1 MRLAIESVTENT
13 FLVEVTECLFKE
25 DNWSNQMNV
34 KHLFSFKGFS
44 IHWLKPKL
52 KLWVTKGQGQA
63 DLQKQQCLTQNWPRG
78 IKGKREILA
87 FHTANIKAK
96 WLL

>member
-1 MRLAIESVTENT
+1 MLQNETLAIESVTENT

-52 KLWVTKGQGQA
+52 KL
-63 DLQKQQCLTQNWPRG
+63 
-78 IKGKREILA
+78 
-87 FHTANIKAK
+87 
-96 WLL
+96 